1 MDDNPNPP
9 LPDVI
14 PKEIPEEVPVS
25 DLGPLPKAGI
35 RLALWILIIMSA
47 FVAISMIW
55 VALTEWS
62 YFHWLY
68 SQHSSLQS
76 EDVNAIIREQ
86 GTFREFW
93 IKIFQ
98 MVLLNVLLPVLTA
111 ILGYT
116 FGSRSSSG
124 SQ

>member
-1 MDDNPNPP
+1 VDENSKQSLEDAIPP
-9 LPDVI
+9 DI
-14 PKEIPEEVPVS
+14 PVVVPV
-25 DLGPLPKAGI
+25 DELGPLPKAGI
-35 RLALWILIIMSA
+35 RLALWILVIMSA
-47 FVAISMIW
+47 FVVTSVAW
-55 VALTEWS
+55 VALTEWG
-62 YFHWLY
+62 YFQWLH

-93 IKIFQ
+93 LKIFQ

-124 SQ
+124 N